1 MIRILATPMIGAV
14 ALLSLPA
21 QAQDITPRI
30 IDGVEASQSDWPYM
44 TALVFKG
51 QSATDGQFCGGSYIG
66 ERYVLTAAHCVFG
79 ITADDLDVIVGINDL
94 KNEGTEGSRLSVS
107 KIYLHHEYT
116 ANSLENDVA
125 ILELPRKLSANEAI
139 PVELANVNT
148 RGETYV
154 GAPLTVAG
162 WGSTTPEYGN
172 HTATDQLLEVT
183 VPMVSQSDCA
193 TAFPWVLNDENS
205 AKFCAGTNTEGY
217 DSCRG
222 DSGGPLVVE
231 STGIQLGI
239 VSYGSLRCGE
249 QGSYGVYSNI
259 SYLNNWIEQ
268 HSSGFSYVRE
278 EFAGYRTPGSL
289 EHDFVFQNF
298 SNDAVVYKG
307 VARNWLSSDFTIVAN
322 SCREDTPLSSGSQ
335 CVVRVSKNNPH
346 DYGETTLS
354 VDFSYEQN
362 GKRYTVDS
370 IAHFEVADELHES
383 LADAL
388 SLSNGET
395 LYSNEHP
402 WQVTSNGLRSAPI
415 NDNERSTLIIDGLAP
430 GIYSFD
436 ARISTEFVDYVYLYI
451 NGQIIDGIGGEHN
464 FNQQIQLFN
473 ESNRIKFDYVK
484 DGSISEGDDAVYIT
498 NFRKGVQTSSGGTNT
513 SGGGGGG
520 SLGWLSLLALL
531 PLLRRRQ

>member
-14 ALLSLPA
+14 ALFSLPA

-44 TALVFKG
+44 TALVSKG
-51 QSATDGQFCGGSYIG
+51 QPATDGQFCGGSYIG
-66 ERYVLTAAHCVFG
+66 DRYVLTAAHCVFG

-183 VPMVSQSDCA
+183 VPMVSQSECA

-259 SYLNNWIEQ
+259 SYLKTGLN
-268 HSSGFSYVRE
+268 S
-278 EFAGYRTPGSL
+278 
-289 EHDFVFQNF
+289 
-298 SNDAVVYKG
+298 
-307 VARNWLSSDFTIVAN
+307 IV
-322 SCREDTPLSSGSQ
+322 
-335 CVVRVSKNNPH
+335 
-346 DYGETTLS
+346 
-354 VDFSYEQN
+354 
-362 GKRYTVDS
+362 
-370 IAHFEVADELHES
+370 
-383 LADAL
+383 
-388 SLSNGET
+388 
-395 LYSNEHP
+395 
-402 WQVTSNGLRSAPI
+402 
-415 NDNERSTLIIDGLAP
+415 
-430 GIYSFD
+430 
-436 ARISTEFVDYVYLYI
+436 
-451 NGQIIDGIGGEHN
+451 
-464 FNQQIQLFN
+464 
-473 ESNRIKFDYVK
+473 
-484 DGSISEGDDAVYIT
+484 
-498 NFRKGVQTSSGGTNT
+498 
-513 SGGGGGG
+513 
-520 SLGWLSLLALL
+520 LALVMFVRSL
-531 PLLRRRQ
+531 QATALRDLWNMILSFKTSPMTLLYTKV